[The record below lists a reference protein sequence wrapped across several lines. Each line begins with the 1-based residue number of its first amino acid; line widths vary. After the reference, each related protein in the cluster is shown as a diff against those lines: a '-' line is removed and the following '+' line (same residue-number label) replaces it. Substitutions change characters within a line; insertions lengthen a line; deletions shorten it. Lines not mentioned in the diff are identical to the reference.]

1 MNKHLI
7 QETAP
12 EREGGE
18 WDQERVD
25 RMLQFYLSFTH
36 QRRIGGTSLVV
47 QWLRFHASSA
57 RGTASTPGRRAK
69 SHMPQLAKLRIGNM
83 SGFFLLSTLFICQKS
98 HCKESDMTEQ
108 LPFKIEYVI
117 SNGI

>member
-25 RMLQFYLSFTH
+25 RMLQLYLFFTH

-57 RGTASTPGRRAK
+57 RGTASTPGQRAK
-69 SHMPQLAKLRIGNM
+69 SHMLQLAKLRIGSM
-83 SGFFLLSTLFICQKS
+83 SGVFLLFTLFICQKS